1 MISAADIN
9 IILPGATHR
18 YLETY
23 FSNNS
28 ECFIPMRLNCMQNKI
43 FPKFM
48 IQAIKL
54 GVFDVFDFVGTDFS
68 ELVGL
73 FQSLSLS
80 FFSFAYVSLSK

>member
-1 MISAADIN
+1 
-9 IILPGATHR
+9 
-18 YLETY
+18 
-23 FSNNS
+23 
-28 ECFIPMRLNCMQNKI
+28 MQNKI